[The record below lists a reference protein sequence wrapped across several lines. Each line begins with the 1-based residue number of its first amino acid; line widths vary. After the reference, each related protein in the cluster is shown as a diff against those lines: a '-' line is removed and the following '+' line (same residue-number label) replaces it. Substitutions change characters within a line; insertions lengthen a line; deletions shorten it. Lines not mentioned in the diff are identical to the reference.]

1 MKVKINPL
9 FIAMAVLVAL
19 LAFIDVGMINPITMP
34 LAGISTFV
42 YNQQANPLILPAAIS
57 AGAGLV
63 NGVLGLFS
71 KNKANKQNIAL
82 QRETNALNYQMFQ
95 EGNAFNRQMAFDMFN
110 AENAYNTPAAQVERL
125 KDANLNP
132 ALVAEGATATTGNG
146 DASTPSAAAAAPMVA
161 PSVQPV
167 GSPFENMFDNVEKL
181 ASAFQ
186 KVNAGNLSTAQ
197 KEFVLE
203 QAKSE
208 RLDQINKETSNAIL
222 QAYGM
227 KDADASVKEKLKK
240 IEDLDS
246 QISLRVKQGD
256 LAEAEKL
263 LKKAQEVAQGNQN
276 KLFDSTFNYLVE
288 QEQERLNLLKKEVIT
303 EGERAITER
312 SKQNLNNAAAANERS
327 QIDINNETLKR
338 LQDTHDDFVRI
349 QHLTWS
355 NMAVDFKK
363 AADTMQDYIDQMHNA
378 SLISD
383 EEYNKAK
390 ALATIA
396 QRDANWQNFDKV
408 FNYVERLNNGVNK
421 WAPWAF
427 SRTDEVTTYGT
438 DSKGRPTESHSEH
451 RTSYHR

>member
-9 FIAMAVLVAL
+9 FIAMAVLVAV

-42 YNQQANPLILPAAIS
+42 NNQQANPLILPAAIS
-57 AGAGLV
+57 AGAGLI
-63 NGVLGLFS
+63 NGVLGIFS

-110 AENAYNTPAAQVERL
+110 AENAYNTPEAQAERL
-125 KDANLNP
+125 KDAGLNP

-146 DASTPSAAAAAPMVA
+146 DASTPSAASAAPMVA
-161 PSVQPV
+161 PQVQPV
-167 GSPFENMFDNVEKL
+167 GSPFESIFDNVEKL

-208 RLDQINKETSNAIL
+208 RLDQINKETNNAIL

-227 KDADASVKEKLKK
+227 KEADSTVKSKLKT

-256 LAEAEKL
+256 LAAAEKL
-263 LKKAQEVAQGNQN
+263 LKKAQEVAASNQN

-288 QEQERLNLLKKEVIT
+288 QEQERLNLLKKQVVT
-303 EGERAITER
+303 EGERANTER
-312 SKQNLNNAAAANERS
+312 SKQGVNASQVRLNNALVNQSESRKNLNE
-327 QIDINNETLKR
+327 QQYKFINET
-338 LQDTHDDFVRI
+338 
-349 QHLTWS
+349 WS
-355 NMAVDFKK
+355 W
-363 AADTMQDYIDQMHNA
+363 
-378 SLISD
+378 
-383 EEYNKAK
+383 AK
-390 ALATIA
+390 AGIEATTTGKQLDNIYNRSTIVA
-396 QRDANWQNFDKV
+396 RIENTLELPGLTEEAKKELIERRKALENNNSV
-408 FNYVERLNNGVNK
+408 FNQRFAL
-421 WAPWAF
+421 
-427 SRTDEVTTYGT
+427 EVIGDIIGNY
-438 DSKGRPTESHSEH
+438 ESLTRSGKNQ
-451 RTSYHR
+451 SDAISNFVPNPFGD

>member
-9 FIAMAVLVAL
+9 FIAMAVLVAV

-42 YNQQANPLILPAAIS
+42 NNQQANPLILPAAIS

-71 KNKANKQNIAL
+71 KNKANKQNVAL

-110 AENAYNTPAAQVERL
+110 AENAYNSPVAQVERL

-208 RLDQINKETSNAIL
+208 RLDQINKETQNAIL

-227 KDADASVKEKLKK
+227 KDADAKVQKTIKDMEKIDTEITTL
-240 IEDLDS
+240 
-246 QISLRVKQGD
+246 VKQGKVAD
-256 LAEAEKL
+256 AEKR
-263 LKKAQEVAQGNQN
+263 LKNMQAIAQKNENQLFADIYEFLIQQAQEKV
-276 KLFDSTFNYLVE
+276 
-288 QEQERLNLLKKEVIT
+288 NLLKAQVVT
-303 EGERAITER
+303 EGERANTER
-312 SKQNLNNAAAANERS
+312 SQQNLNRSASNLNDKQARIAELDADAKEILNEFLPEQTILDMSMKDLDIIDKIFSAGRANNVPNLVDKLVSSGVRE
-327 QIDINNETLKR
+327 DI
-338 LQDTHDDFVRI
+338 
-349 QHLTWS
+349 
-355 NMAVDFKK
+355 
-363 AADTMQDYIDQMHNA
+363 
-378 SLISD
+378 
-383 EEYNKAK
+383 AK
-390 ALATIA
+390 AVN
-396 QRDANWQNFDKV
+396 DAMENRKK
-408 FNYVERLNNGVNK
+408 YLERYHK
-421 WAPWAF
+421 
-427 SRTDEVTTYGT
+427 YGG
-438 DSKGRPTESHSEH
+438 K
-451 RTSYHR
+451 